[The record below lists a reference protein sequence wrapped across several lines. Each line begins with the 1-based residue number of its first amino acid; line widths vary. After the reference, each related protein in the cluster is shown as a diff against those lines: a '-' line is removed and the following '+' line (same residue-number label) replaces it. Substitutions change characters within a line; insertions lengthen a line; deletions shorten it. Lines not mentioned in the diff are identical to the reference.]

1 MHFRT
6 LHYLPQTC
14 RIKITLMK
22 TFTYFLMALFMTIS
36 ISNSFGHAGKAP
48 SSKWASR
55 EITNT
60 TSDSETA
67 YKRLREIYSLARTG
81 NLSKAEKKELRAE
94 VMQIKEQHENE
105 PVLIISGSM
114 LLLIIIL
121 LILLV

>member
-1 MHFRT
+1 
-6 LHYLPQTC
+6 
-14 RIKITLMK
+14 MK
-22 TFTYFLMALFMTIS
+22 SFTYFLVALFMTIS
-36 ISNSFGHAGKAP
+36 ISTSFGHAGKA
-48 SSKWASR
+48 SQSKLVYSSR
-55 EITNT
+55 EMT
-60 TSDSETA
+60 TTASDSEAA
-67 YKRLREIYSLARTG
+67 YKRLKEIYSLARTV